1 MGELIEG
8 AMQQAAQ
15 LGRQFMTISIQ
26 ELIAHASQAL
36 KANLMDRDR
45 ADRGPTGC
53 ARRRR

>member
-26 ELIAHASQAL
+26 ELIVHASQAL